1 MACAYL
7 HSEIK
12 VMSDSRNAL
21 RTVVFG
27 IKYFSANYSVIHTAS
42 CKLVHEFAY
51 NHYEC
56 DWGNVIWNKTRLG
69 FGILTKIR
77 MASGIRF
84 SA

>member
-21 RTVVFG
+21 RTMVFG
-27 IKYFSANYSVIHTAS
+27 IKNFSANHSVIHTAS
-42 CKLVHEFAY
+42 CKLVHEFAN